1 MVWPM
6 PILRSLLA
14 LFFLVCSLS
23 GVVLAAGAPAG
34 PAAASAPAVAPL
46 RVVALHSVLAE
57 FARRIAGPDAEVSCL
72 LPAGSDPHSYSPAPA
87 DVIAIGRAEL
97 VLASGFEF
105 EPYLGKLV
113 RNSGTRAPLFEAAS
127 VIREPVEAAAPDA
140 GGGHA
145 GHDHEHGEFDPHWWH
160 SLRAASD
167 VAGGICARLSAA
179 RPEAR
184 TRFEAG
190 LAALRAELATLETWA
205 AAELVRLPPARR
217 QLVTSHDAF
226 GYLARDLG
234 FTLHPLHGVSP
245 EAEPDARTLARLID
259 FVSKNKIRAI
269 FPDNTENPRLLAAMT
284 RESGARLGG
293 TLYADGIGAPGGPAS
308 DYAAMYRHNLSTIL
322 AGLAD

>member
-1 MVWPM
+1 M
-6 PILRSLLA
+6 
-14 LFFLVCSLS
+14 
-23 GVVLAAGAPAG
+23 
-34 PAAASAPAVAPL
+34 
-46 RVVALHSVLAE
+46 
-57 FARRIAGPDAEVSCL
+57 
-72 LPAGSDPHSYSPAPA
+72 
-87 DVIAIGRAEL
+87 IAIGGAEL

-113 RNSGTRAPLFEAAS
+113 KNSGTRAPLFEASS
-127 VIREPVEAAAPDA
+127 VIREPVEAACAE
-140 GGGHA
+140 GEGGHGGHA
-145 GHDHEHGEFDPHWWH
+145 HSHGELDPHWWH

-167 VAGGICARLSAA
+167 VAGGLCARLCAA

-184 TRFEAG
+184 ARFESG
-190 LAALRAELATLETWA
+190 LAALRAEFAALRTWA
-205 AAELVRLPPARR
+205 DAELARLPAARR

-226 GYLARDLG
+226 GYLARDHG

-293 TLYADGIGAPGGPAS
+293 ILYADGIGAPGTPAA
-308 DYAAMYRHNLSTIL
+308 DYASMYRHNLTTIIT
-322 AGLAD
+322 GLAD